1 MILVWIYVFA
11 LQVEERSNQI
21 ANYFLSEGYQK
32 GDGVALFME
41 NSPQYIII
49 WLGLA
54 KIGVVSA
61 LVNFNLKNQGLVHT
75 IKLAKSRAI
84 IFGSTLESSKLY
96 LLTLYTRPRENF
108 WGCLAPIIF
117 E

>member
-1 MILVWIYVFA
+1 MAF
-11 LQVEERSNQI
+11 QVEERSNQI

-41 NSPQYIII
+41 NSPHYIII

-61 LVNFNLKNQGLVHT
+61 LINFNLKNQGLVHT

-96 LLTLYTRPRENF
+96 LPTLF
-108 WGCLAPIIF
+108 IIDS
-117 E
+117 